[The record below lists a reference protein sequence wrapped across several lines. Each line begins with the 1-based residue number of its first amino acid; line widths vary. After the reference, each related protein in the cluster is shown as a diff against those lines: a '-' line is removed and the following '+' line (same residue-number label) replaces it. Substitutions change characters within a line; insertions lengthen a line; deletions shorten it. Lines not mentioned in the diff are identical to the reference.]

1 MVCRADKQPSYAGW
15 LWRVQIRKTKTMKK
29 LMILAAAVVASVAAN
44 AAAITWGS
52 GTVYLADGTT
62 KAGKDVV
69 TAYLFLV
76 DSSTYG
82 TLAANT
88 TGKAM
93 SDAVYAAY
101 GSSLGSAAANK
112 GTTAKGVAN
121 IADPT
126 VYANGSTAYAVI
138 LYVEGDNYMGN
149 VATYTLTSDL
159 DATVGSLSVVLGG
172 DVGGGSTATAW
183 SSVPEPT
190 SGLLMLLG
198 MAGLALRRRRA

>member
-1 MVCRADKQPSYAGW
+1 
-15 LWRVQIRKTKTMKK
+15 MKK

-52 GTVYLADGTT
+52 GTVYLADSS
-62 KAGKDVV
+62 KAGKDAV
-69 TAYLFLV
+69 TGYLFLI
-76 DSSTYG
+76 DATTYG
-82 TLAANT
+82 TLAANS
-88 TGKAM
+88 TGTAM

-101 GSSLGSAAANK
+101 GSSLGSATATK
-112 GTTAKGVAN
+112 TTTAKGIAN
-121 IADPT
+121 ITDPT
-126 VYANGSTAYAVI
+126 VYANGDTAYAAVLFI
-138 LYVEGDNYMGN
+138 EGDNYMGN

-159 DATVGSLSVVLGG
+159 DASVGGMATTLFGNVGSST
-172 DVGGGSTATAW
+172 TATAW